1 MKEIENAEDLA
12 AMWTSDKLI
21 NQEKLDD
28 PAVVELLIDIFKGTP
43 YEIEEE

>member
-1 MKEIENAEDLA
+1 MKEIKNGKDLA
-12 AMWTSDKLI
+12 DMWRSDKLI

-28 PAVVELLIDIFKGTP
+28 PKVIELLTELFKGTP